1 MPKFIHLMFSLL
13 NCRKYNIY
21 SNTIIIL
28 SYMLTYKNLIKI
40 E

>member
-1 MPKFIHLMFSLL
+1 MPQNIHLMFSLL

-21 SNTIIIL
+21 SNIIII
-28 SYMLTYKNLIKI
+28 SYMLTYKNLIEI